1 MTLDR
6 AVKLG
11 RVVASAVAASMVVAC
26 GVRVQQEPQPIERR
40 DVPYGLLE
48 ERDSTRGERASFVVY
63 FERSGLLV
71 AVPRVV
77 STPATPE
84 AVVHQVLRGPTFDEA
99 AAGLSSAIPAGT
111 ALQSI
116 TRDGNVVT
124 VDLSPAFGESTDL
137 ATAVDQLDVTLRELP
152 GVDAVRVLIDGVE
165 VVRPGGAFLPAPTSP
180 APS

>member
-1 MTLDR
+1 VTLDR
-6 AVKLG
+6 TVKLG
-11 RVVASAVAASMVVAC
+11 RVVAGACAASMVVAC

-48 ERDSTRGERASFVVY
+48 QRDSTRGDERASFVVY

-84 AVVHQVLRGPTFDEA
+84 AVVNQVLRGPTFDEA
-99 AAGLSSAIPAGT
+99 AAGLSSAIPSGT

-124 VDLSPAFGESTDL
+124 VDLSPALGESTDL

-165 VVRPGGAFLPAPTSP
+165 VGRPGGAFLPAPT
-180 APS
+180 